1 MAETPTDPP
10 TPPLSE
16 AMKAAQSE
24 ALTSI
29 RTSLKELRTQFDG
42 TDADSFATRME
53 LRNSISDLTLAA
65 NAIGRPS
72 GSRINLGRQIT
83 DYGYDPEDEA
93 ADRAI
98 GKEYVSAAELE
109 KQRHEI
115 MISTLTP
122 KIDRLRAAG
131 FTVETKVTLVD
142 PPEYGEVLELDASNA
157 RISATREALKQ
168 IELSASRLQE
178 SEPKFTAALQTLVR
192 QGSDPDQHWQPAFQH
207 RVAYALQDMEKTP
220 VGSVALSDESR
231 VEMTRLAASAD
242 GLENERMLA
251 LMSAT
256 ASIAGNRGLIREIR
270 ITAADIGRQT
280 DQNTEEVESRI
291 AALENRVRL
300 APKPSEPAQGAG
312 NSANGAPANDAGAA
326 GGGPQPAGESGAV
339 QEVLKRM
346 ERMYPIVLG
355 ANPNLAERLG
365 DAISQG
371 KDPERS
377 AQPDFR
383 HSVAYTLQDL
393 EKWRVPLVLSQETRS
408 EMTRLAGSAPGLENE
423 RMLTLMAATAS
434 INDQVLVKEI
444 RKLGGEFGRRTEQ
457 ERPDIHEKIDA
468 LETRVRAAAAPVS
481 EAVDS
486 SGRSATQTPFGEHGA
501 RQPGAGG
508 GNGSG
513 QNAGQQPQIY
523 VQRSVFDTLLSGL
536 RFPGSSN
543 QGQGQPAETP
553 MADRL
558 AAFERRTQDERDEG
572 TLRGAIKSGR
582 AALDALQGFNNGEG
596 AAVMGR
602 IREAAKSDPGGMPAV
617 LTEMR
622 EGGRF
627 ADLRQQFNGALETD
641 RGLAS
646 AYDKAAAALTRYG
659 SDRSTAQDILGR
671 RTDLG
676 AINARFQQM
685 DAEIGEAAASTPSR
699 NDGRSMFDDLAKK
712 AAELLQRAVDAVKAT
727 FAGSATATP
736 QPAASPSMSP

>member
-1 MAETPTDPP
+1 MAETPMEPP
-10 TPPLSE
+10 TAPLSE
-16 AMKAAQSE
+16 AMKSAQRD
-24 ALTSI
+24 ALSTI
-29 RTSLKELRTQFDG
+29 GNSLKDLRAQFEG
-42 TDADSFATRME
+42 TGDDAYDTRME
-53 LRNSISDLTLAA
+53 LRNSISDLAHAA
-65 NAIGRPS
+65 SAIGRPS
-72 GSRINLGRQIT
+72 GNRINLSRQIE
-83 DYGYDPEDEA
+83 DYGYDPEDAE
-93 ADRAI
+93 ADRAS
-98 GKEYVSAAELE
+98 GKEYVSPAELIKE
-109 KQRHEI
+109 HHEV
-115 MISTLTP
+115 MISVLTP
-122 KIDRLRAAG
+122 TIENLRAAG
-131 FTVETKVTLVD
+131 FTVDTKVTFVE
-142 PPEYGEVLELDASNA
+142 PEEYEEVQELDASDA
-157 RISATREALKQ
+157 RTSATQEALKQ
-168 IELSASRLQE
+168 IEQSAPRLQE
-178 SEPKFTAALQTLVR
+178 SDPKFAGALQALVR

-207 RVAYALQDMEKTP
+207 KVAYALQDMEKTP

-231 VEMTRLAASAD
+231 SEMTRLAASAA

-280 DQNTEEVESRI
+280 DQNTDEVESRI
-291 AALENRVRL
+291 AALENKVRL
-300 APKPSEPAQGAG
+300 APTPSAPAPGAG
-312 NSANGAPANDAGAA
+312 NSANGAPASDAGAV
-326 GGGPQPAGESGAV
+326 GGGHQPAGESGAV

-408 EMTRLAGSAPGLENE
+408 EMTRLAGSAPGLEND

-434 INDQVLVKEI
+434 ISDQVLVKEI
-444 RKLGGEFGRRTEQ
+444 RKLGSEVGRRADQ
-457 ERPDIHEKIDA
+457 EKPDIQEKIDA
-468 LETRVRAAAAPVS
+468 LETRVRAAAAPVL
-481 EAVDS
+481 EAAQS
-486 SGRSATQTPFGEHGA
+486 SDRTAAQTPFGENGA
-501 RQPGAGG
+501 RQPGGGG
-508 GNGSG
+508 GNRSG
-513 QNAGQQPQIY
+513 RDVGQQPQIY
-523 VQRSVFDTLLSGL
+523 VQRSVVDTLLSGL
-536 RFPGSSN
+536 RFHGSSN
-543 QGQGQPAETP
+543 QGQGQSAETP

-558 AAFERRTQDERDEG
+558 AAFEKRTQDDRDEG

-582 AALDALQGFNNGEG
+582 AALDALQTFGNGEG

-602 IREAAKSDPGGMPAV
+602 IREAAKSDPGGLPAV
-617 LTEMR
+617 LSEMR

-627 ADLRQQFNGALETD
+627 SELRQQFNGALETD
-641 RGLAS
+641 RGLAR
-646 AYDKAAAALTRYG
+646 AYDKAADALTRYG

-736 QPAASPSMSP
+736 QPTASPSMSP